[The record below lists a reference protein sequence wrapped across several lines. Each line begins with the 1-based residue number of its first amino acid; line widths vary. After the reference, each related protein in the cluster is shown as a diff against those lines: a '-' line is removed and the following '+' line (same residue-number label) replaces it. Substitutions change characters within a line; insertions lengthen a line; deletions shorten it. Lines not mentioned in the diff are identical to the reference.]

1 MILHVF
7 RYDKL
12 VTMISMRIRIMEP
25 ERSMISTSH
34 KNVAAMQGASV
45 VLWGAVSRLD
55 VAPSLGKVC
64 QHARHVIQAVCEF

>member
-12 VTMISMRIRIMEP
+12 VTMISKIPHAE
-25 ERSMISTSH
+25 ES

>member
-1 MILHVF
+1 MATKSRHSMILHVF
-7 RYDKL
+7 RYDKE
-12 VTMISMRIRIMEP
+12 S
-25 ERSMISTSH
+25 